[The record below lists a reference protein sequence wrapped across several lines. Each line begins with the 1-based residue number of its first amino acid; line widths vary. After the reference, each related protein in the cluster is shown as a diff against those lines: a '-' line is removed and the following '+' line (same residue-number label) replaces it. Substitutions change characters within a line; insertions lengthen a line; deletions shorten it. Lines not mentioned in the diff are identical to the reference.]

1 MIPHRRRGC
10 YPARMHKLFTI
21 GYEGKTQ
28 AEFLDELAAAGV
40 ELLIDVRAVA
50 ASRRPGFSKSALAAG
65 LAERG
70 IGYLHLR
77 ALGTPAAG
85 RQAARA
91 GRTAEMRAI
100 YADQLE
106 TPEATLAMEQ
116 ALAAAAERRAALLC
130 YERDAPV
137 CHRAMLADRM
147 TSRRPFDRHDL

>member
-1 MIPHRRRGC
+1 M
-10 YPARMHKLFTI
+10 
-21 GYEGKTQ
+21 

-40 ELLIDVRAVA
+40 ALLIDVRAVA
-50 ASRRPGFSKSALAAG
+50 ASRRPGFSKTALAAG

-70 IGYLHLR
+70 ISYLHLR

-106 TPEATLAMEQ
+106 TPEAGLALEQ
-116 ALAAAAERRAALLC
+116 ALAAAAQTPSALLC
-130 YERDAPV
+130 YERAAPE
-137 CHRAMLADRM
+137 CHRAMLAERM
-147 TSRRPFDRHDL
+147 QARRPFEVVDL